1 MEDLKDMGV
10 EAFETYLDVT
20 DLKSVENFAEF
31 TIKCFG
37 RVDMLINN
45 AGIAGAR
52 GRIDKVDVLE
62 AKKIFDVN
70 FFGVWHGCAVF
81 SKKIVALGS
90 L

>member
-1 MEDLKDMGV
+1 MDDLKDMGI
-10 EAFETYLDVT
+10 EAFEAYLDVT
-20 DLKSVENFAEF
+20 DLKSVEDFAEF

-52 GRIDKVDVLE
+52 GRIDKVDVVE

-81 SKKIVALGS
+81 SKKMI
-90 L
+90 